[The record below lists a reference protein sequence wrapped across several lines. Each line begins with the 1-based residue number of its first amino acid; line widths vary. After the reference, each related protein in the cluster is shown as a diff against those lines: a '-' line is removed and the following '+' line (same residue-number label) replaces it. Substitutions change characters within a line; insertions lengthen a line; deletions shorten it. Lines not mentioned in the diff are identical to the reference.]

1 MALLKEIELP
11 SGVIVNYHRIVN
23 ISKITNNKVIVEVS
37 SYTSQKKREE
47 EIEKLAAREGMNIF
61 IETDFIDTK
70 YDEDKTIK
78 DYYEYLKTTEKYSGA
93 EDV

>member
-61 IETDFIDTK
+61 IETDFINVD

-78 DYYEYLKTTEKYSGA
+78 DYYNYLKTTEKYSGA
-93 EDV
+93 EDI